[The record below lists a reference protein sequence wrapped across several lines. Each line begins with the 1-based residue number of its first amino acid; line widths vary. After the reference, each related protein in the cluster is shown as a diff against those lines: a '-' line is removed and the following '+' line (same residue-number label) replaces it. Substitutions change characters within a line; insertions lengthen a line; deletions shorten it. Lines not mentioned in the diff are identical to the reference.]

1 MTCEI
6 VFIHTFLYPPV
17 KYYSMSTE
25 PMVKQRIDEQ
35 TRAYVGVLLYF
46 LTIVGGVMVFYTLTT
61 VLLSTV
67 GIEAAPLPL

>member
-1 MTCEI
+1 
-6 VFIHTFLYPPV
+6 
-17 KYYSMSTE
+17 MSTE